1 MQFAIKHVHGI
12 LHKIVKIIFISKQV
26 TGKLLKISNTL
37 LIFRYLYAHQLHDLF
52 QFFITVK
59 IDGNTAFPV
68 FLPG

>member
-26 TGKLLKISNTL
+26 TGKLLKLSNTL
-37 LIFRYLYAHQLHDLF
+37 LIFRYLYTHQLHNLLQLF
-52 QFFITVK
+52 VTIK
-59 IDGNTAFPV
+59 IYCNAAFPV